1 MEYMIGCNYW
11 GSKWGTEM
19 WANWD
24 AESVENDLRTLAEYG
39 VNTLRVFPNWR
50 DFQPLHKLYGY
61 IGEFNEYRLHGKSLM
76 TDEYGL
82 DTDCMEHFG
91 MLIDFAKK
99 YNIKLVVSIVTGW
112 MSGRLFTPPAL
123 EGKNLIND
131 PEALMLEVKFVRGFV
146 RAFRGRDTIVAWDIG
161 NECNCMADAGSRE
174 AAYVW
179 TAMITNAI
187 RAEDKTRPVM
197 SGMHSLVNRQKDG
210 YWTIEDQSEL
220 CDVLCTHPYPSPS
233 TGADVDPISG
243 LRSTMV
249 STAQTNYY
257 ASVGGKPCMIQ
268 EQGSFT
274 NMLANADMAADW
286 LRVNLFSSWANGS
299 TGYLW
304 WCAHEQSKLP
314 FPPYTWVM
322 IERELGLLRNDLS
335 PKPVALEMKR
345 IADVIKKLPKL
356 PEKKIDA
363 ICVANGGK
371 SFWGPAA
378 TSYILAK
385 EAGFDLS
392 FRHYKQPTFPRA
404 GAYFFPCAKGWQCMP
419 KETYD
424 TLLDYVRDGAS
435 LCISVEDAQLT
446 DCTAVF
452 GLISDGMQKRTGKK
466 TVDFDGTPL
475 TIAHKTEFLMRP
487 TTAEVLAKDEKG
499 NVIFSRNAF
508 GLGYVYYLG
517 FPMEKMLWDA
527 EGMLVDPTANPYYKI
542 YQTVAEHLLA
552 KKEIRSQTPDIGV
565 TVHPVDN
572 ENCYAV
578 AVNYSAKELPCRF
591 VLGNDWKIAEVLYGN
606 TESLARGE
614 MAVLRLQKSV

>member
-24 AESVENDLRTLAEYG
+24 AESVENDLRTLAQYG

-50 DFQPLHKLYGY
+50 DFQPLCKLYGY
-61 IGEFNEYRLHGKSLM
+61 IGEFNEYRLHGKYPM

-82 DTDCMEHFG
+82 DEACMEHFG
-91 MLIDFAKK
+91 LLIDYAEK

-131 PEALMLEVKFVRGFV
+131 PEALMLEAKFVRGFV
-146 RAFRGRDTIVAWDIG
+146 RAFRERKAIVAWDIG

-187 RAEDKTRPVM
+187 RAEDRTRPVM
-197 SGMHSLVNRQKDG
+197 SGMHSLVNRPKDG
-210 YWTIEDQSEL
+210 YWTIEDQGEL

-233 TGADVDPISG
+233 TGADVDSISG
-243 LRSTMV
+243 LRATMIP
-249 STAQTNYY
+249 TAQTNYY

-268 EQGSFT
+268 EQGSFS

-304 WCAHEQSKLP
+304 WCAHEQSQLA

-322 IERELGLLRNDLS
+322 IERELGLLRTDLS

-345 IADVIKKLPKL
+345 IAEVIQKLPTL

-363 ICVANGGK
+363 ICIANGGK
-371 SFWGPAA
+371 GFWGPAA
-378 TSYILAK
+378 TSYMLAK

-392 FRHYKQPTFPRA
+392 FRHYKQHTIPRA
-404 GAYFFPCAKGWQCMP
+404 DLYFFPCAKGWQCMP

-435 LCISVEDAQLT
+435 LCISIEDAQLT
-446 DCTAVF
+446 DCDAVF
-452 GLISDGMQKRTGKK
+452 GLVSDGMQKRTGKK
-466 TVDFDGTPL
+466 VVDFGGTSL
-475 TIAHKTEFLMRP
+475 TVAHKTEFLMRP
-487 TTAEVLAKDEKG
+487 TTAEVLARDEKG

-508 GLGYVYYLG
+508 GKGYVYYLG
-517 FPMEKMLWDA
+517 FPMEKMIWDA
-527 EGMLVDPTANPYYKI
+527 EGMLVDPCANPYYKI
-542 YQTVAEHLLA
+542 YQTVAESVLA
-552 KKEIRSQTPDIGV
+552 RKPIRSQTPDIGV
-565 TVHPVDN
+565 TVHPVDEN
-572 ENCYAV
+572 NCYAV
-578 AVNYSAKELPCRF
+578 AVNYSKDPLPCNLALADGWQIR
-591 VLGNDWKIAEVLYGN
+591 EVLYGDAEQIAN
-606 TESLARGE
+606 GE
-614 MAVLRLQKSV
+614 MTLLSLSKL